1 MTQRRTQKTL
11 DGANGWTRQRVII
24 LAARLILGGVFVF
37 ASIDKILHPAAFA
50 EAVYNYQILPDSLIN
65 LTAIILPWM
74 ELVLGSLLIIGI
86 WMPGTV
92 LVSNLLLL
100 SQFPDVEADKTGK
113 RKTTPITAG
122 FKKAAT
128 VYAVTTIIM
137 YLWIIGAVIARV
149 MPVFTLLALLTLP
162 FAIKAIRAA
171 FKPED
176 MNKLVPGMANNVMV
190 VLITQLLM
198 GVGYILSRV
207 FLV

>member
-65 LTAIILPWM
+65 LTAIILPWI

-100 SQFPDVEADKTGK
+100 AFIGVLIYNTSRGLDIHCGCFSTGP
-113 RKTTPITAG
+113 TEDPLSIWT
-122 FKKAAT
+122 
-128 VYAVTTIIM
+128 
-137 YLWIIGAVIARV
+137 IARD
-149 MPVFTLLALLTLP
+149 A
-162 FAIKAIRAA
+162 
-171 FKPED
+171 
-176 MNKLVPGMANNVMV
+176 
-190 VLITQLLM
+190 
-198 GVGYILSRV
+198 V
-207 FLV
+207 FLVPAVYLVFANRASGPVLEQNDLRDERRQT